1 MKLLEI
7 FMIGLAATIGL
18 GLSLFV
24 MWTSLRNKASK
35 YTFGGAFHA
44 FIGRFER
51 ADIRYKTAMEYDP
64 ENFEALYYMAMR
76 RAEER
81 QFPQAALFYER
92 CLRKRPDDPQY
103 SFLV

>member
-18 GLSLFV
+18 GLSIFV

-51 ADIRYKTAMEYDP
+51 ADIRYKKALEYDS
-64 ENFEALYYMAMR
+64 ENFEALYS
-76 RAEER
+76 RA
-81 QFPQAALFYER
+81 
-92 CLRKRPDDPQY
+92 
-103 SFLV
+103 

>member
-35 YTFGGAFHA
+35 YTFGGAFNA
-44 FIGRFER
+44 FIGRFEG
-51 ADIRYKTAMEYDP
+51 ADIR
-64 ENFEALYYMAMR
+64 
-76 RAEER
+76 
-81 QFPQAALFYER
+81 
-92 CLRKRPDDPQY
+92 
-103 SFLV
+103 